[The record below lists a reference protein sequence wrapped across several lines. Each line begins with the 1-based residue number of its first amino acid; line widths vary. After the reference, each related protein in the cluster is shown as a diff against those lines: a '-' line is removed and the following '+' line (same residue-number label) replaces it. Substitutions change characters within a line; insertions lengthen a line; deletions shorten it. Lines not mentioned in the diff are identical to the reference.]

1 MAGIKILTERLCIGL
16 HIRLPLKW
24 NEHPFIL
31 NSFKIKSDEQIAILR
46 HLGLKYVFFNP
57 GQSDCD
63 PLPSSSIEVGRDN
76 QQLDNPLGLSE
87 QMWQE
92 KQRRIEKLSAYRR
105 RVSQCEKEFSRSIA
119 RMRSAMQK
127 MKLRPQDGILEA
139 QSLAADIVDQLDVA
153 GNLTL
158 HLIHHQI
165 DTDDIFFHSLN
176 VCVVSLLIGRAK
188 QYDKTQLETL
198 CLAAL
203 FHDVGKMKIP
213 TAILRKGEAL
223 TQPELNY
230 LKLHVK
236 YGVEMCK
243 GMEAFPL
250 QAIRVIEQHHE
261 LLDGSGYPRGLS
273 GDELDEMTQI
283 VAVANVFDNLC
294 HSVNVNKRKIPY
306 TALSHLYKHCT
317 DQYNLENIKVMIKFM
332 GVYPPGTLVQLSNQ
346 MLGVV
351 ISVNSQ
357 HILAPN
363 VLIYDPDVPR
373 EQAPVID
380 LSEKEIKIVSAVL
393 PSKVPAAILAY
404 LNPRGTSSYFF
415 EKSD

>member
-1 MAGIKILTERLCIGL
+1 MAGIKILTDRLCVGL

-57 GQSDCD
+57 AQSDVD
-63 PLPSSSIEVGRDN
+63 PLPSSSIDTTGEKPPFGN
-76 QQLDNPLGLSE
+76 ALGLSE

-127 MKLRPQDGILEA
+127 MKHRPQDGIAEA
-139 QSLAADIVDQLDVA
+139 QSLAADIVEQLDVE

-158 HLIHHQI
+158 HLINHHI

-188 QYDKTQLETL
+188 QYQKEQLQTL

-213 TAILRKGEAL
+213 TAILRKEEDL
-223 TQPELNY
+223 TEPELNY

-236 YGVEMCK
+236 YGVEMSK
-243 GMEAFPL
+243 EIDAFPT
-250 QAIRVIEQHHE
+250 QAMRVIDQHHE
-261 LLDGSGYPRGLS
+261 LLDGSGYPKGLTA
-273 GDELDEMTQI
+273 DEIDEMTQI
-283 VAVANVFDNLC
+283 VAVANIFDNLC
-294 HSVNVNKRKIPY
+294 HSINVNKRKIPY

-317 DQYNLENIKVMIKFM
+317 EQYNLENIKVMIKFM

-380 LSEKEIKIVSAVL
+380 LSEKDIKIVSAVL
-393 PSKVPAAILAY
+393 PSKVPATILAY

-415 EKSD
+415 DQSD